1 MLLSKRTIEKPIEA
15 SELILNANGS
25 VYHLAVRN
33 EDIADDV
40 IVVGDQ
46 DRVALVSK
54 RFDKIDFKA
63 QHREFVTHTGTYKG
77 KRMTVMSTGIGP
89 DNIDIV
95 LNELDAAVN
104 IDPKTRLPKETQRKL
119 NIVRLG
125 TSGSLR
131 EDIPV
136 DAWVLS
142 SYAIGFDGTAHFYD
156 LKYTAEELALNEAF
170 KKHLNWSSLL
180 NPPYTAKADE
190 TLVKKISSDAT
201 FSGITLTAGGFYAP
215 QGRML
220 FLNNAIPDLNE
231 RLRQFSFQGERVSN
245 FEMESSLLFTLAGAL
260 GHASASILAII
271 ANRYR
276 GEFTQ
281 NAAKTI
287 DNTIDYLL
295 EKLLA

>member
-1 MLLSKRTIEKPIEA
+1 
-15 SELILNANGS
+15 
-25 VYHLAVRN
+25 
-33 EDIADDV
+33 
-40 IVVGDQ
+40 
-46 DRVALVSK
+46 
-54 RFDKIDFKA
+54 
-63 QHREFVTHTGTYKG
+63 
-77 KRMTVMSTGIGP
+77 
-89 DNIDIV
+89 
-95 LNELDAAVN
+95 
-104 IDPKTRLPKETQRKL
+104 
-119 NIVRLG
+119 
-125 TSGSLR
+125 
-131 EDIPV
+131 V